1 MFIAPLFIMA
11 RTWKQTE
18 EQIKKMWNIY
28 TIKYYTVI
36 KINDILKFAGNWMDL
51 GKKSKLN
58 ELTQK
63 DIYNMYS
70 LISDFQT

>member
-18 EQIKKMWNIY
+18 EWIKNMWNIY
-28 TIKYYTVI
+28 TIKYYSVV

-51 GKKSKLN
+51 GKKAN
-58 ELTQK
+58 
-63 DIYNMYS
+63 
-70 LISDFQT
+70 